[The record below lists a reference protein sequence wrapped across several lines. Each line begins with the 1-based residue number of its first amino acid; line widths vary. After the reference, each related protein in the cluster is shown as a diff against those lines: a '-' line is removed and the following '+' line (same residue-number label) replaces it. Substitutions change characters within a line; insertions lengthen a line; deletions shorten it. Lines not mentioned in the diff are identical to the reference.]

1 MKPSY
6 VQKYGCILKYN
17 VEQKCPIRLDKHR
30 TIFMNFNISTIGSYT
45 AFGLYT
51 YVRITTYIVFYS
63 SVETTNIKLL
73 KWSTSFLQEKAQDSQ
88 VYTGR

>member
-1 MKPSY
+1 
-6 VQKYGCILKYN
+6 
-17 VEQKCPIRLDKHR
+17 
-30 TIFMNFNISTIGSYT
+30 MNFNISTIGSYT

-51 YVRITTYIVFYS
+51 FVRIMTYIVFYS
-63 SVETTNIKLL
+63 SVETTIKLL